1 VTASPDTLVVLA
13 AAAGRAVPLDP
24 DEVRAVVRRAL
35 LLHAAGGDALRGF
48 DLDGRAVLAAAADLD
63 RPERRDE
70 LARGLAELCD
80 EAGGSA
86 DLAAALAVFEAEPDL
101 AWRSFACSVLLEWL
115 EEDEN
120 DSPEKAQVS
129 RGADV

>member
-1 VTASPDTLVVLA
+1 MTASPDALVALA

-35 LLHAAGGDALRGF
+35 LLHASGGDALRGF
-48 DLDGRAVLAAAADLD
+48 DLDGRAVLAAADDLD
-63 RPERRDE
+63 RSERRAE
-70 LARGLAELCD
+70 LARGLAELR
-80 EAGGSA
+80 EVPGGSVHVEEA
-86 DLAAALAVFEAEPDL
+86 LAALEAEPDL
-101 AWRSFACSVLLEWL
+101 AWRAFACSVLLEWL

-120 DSPEKAQVS
+120 DSPEEAQVS